1 MAASTALRQTALS
14 LDAAF
19 MEDAVPVMPVATTRR
34 RSGRN
39 LAALLIV
46 SAIGSLALGSALAPS
61 ADAPSLRGH
70 AIQLQNLDGAAARS
84 FDGLRRR
91 LASRR
96 RSILEGRVAP
106 RRPELAPLVVRGEH
120 RQLDSLPTSR

>member
-1 MAASTALRQTALS
+1 MAASTAVRQTALS

-19 MEDAVPVMPVATTRR
+19 MEDAVPVVPVATTRR
-34 RSGRN
+34 QTGRN

-70 AIQLQNLDGAAARS
+70 QLLTVA
-84 FDGLRRR
+84 
-91 LASRR
+91 
-96 RSILEGRVAP
+96 GRVSTLDTRNRRGYNSATSFSLLALRARNFSIFASESSIFEAP
-106 RRPELAPLVVRGEH
+106 AEG
-120 RQLDSLPTSR
+120 